1 MRTVLVTGA
10 CGGMG
15 RAICAALLEK
25 QYTVYGID
33 RKGCKP
39 PEGIRFAECDVTVP
53 ASIDAAFAR
62 IQSEAGHLDAIVH
75 TAGVYDLDSLLE
87 MDEIRFTRMFEV
99 NLFGVYRVNRTFAPL
114 LCKGGRI
121 IITSSELAPLD
132 PLPFTGVY
140 AVTKAALEKYAYSL
154 RMEANLLGVSV
165 SVIRPGAV
173 RTGLLDD
180 STRALDRFCEHTQLY
195 RCNAQRFK
203 KIVGSVETRS
213 VPPEIIANTVCNVLT
228 AGRPRYIYNINR
240 NPLLRLLSLLPDR
253 LQVAIIRGIL
263 KP

>member
-1 MRTVLVTGA
+1 
-10 CGGMG
+10 
-15 RAICAALLEK
+15 
-25 QYTVYGID
+25 
-33 RKGCKP
+33 
-39 PEGIRFAECDVTVP
+39 
-53 ASIDAAFAR
+53 
-62 IQSEAGHLDAIVH
+62 
-75 TAGVYDLDSLLE
+75 
-87 MDEIRFTRMFEV
+87 
-99 NLFGVYRVNRTFAPL
+99 
-114 LCKGGRI
+114 
-121 IITSSELAPLD
+121 
-132 PLPFTGVY
+132 
-140 AVTKAALEKYAYSL
+140 
-154 RMEANLLGVSV
+154 MEANLLGVSV